1 MSIKEKYGLTDE
13 GVRNV
18 KLGALWTAVSNIAVF
33 AGVGILFLA
42 MGEFADHLTSG
53 APLPDIAPYALG
65 LAAFVVALFVT
76 EYLAYYYQ
84 YGVIYKESGRQRIGL
99 AERLRKLPLS
109 FFGRRD
115 LADLTETIMGDVKT
129 IEHAY
134 SHVLPELYGAYIMLG
149 VAAVG
154 LIAFDWRLAIAALWS
169 APVALALLF
178 ASRRFL
184 SPLMRATRMRNL
196 AVSDDIQEALECV
209 REVRATNQEERY
221 LDGIRKHIDEAE
233 RQTVKGELATGICV
247 NGAQIVL
254 RLGIATTVL
263 AGAAFVLEGTCG
275 FMTLF
280 CFLLEPAA
288 LYDVFF
294 KLLCGILT
302 GITMTT
308 VSLPAAVIVIY
319 INQGRFLSLLLSFLY
334 SVVNWLLLILFASN
348 DGVLRWLPLLN
359 GLLLSSR
366 LWGWRKA
373 SLGMGEELT
382 ALPFQEYV
390 FTALY
395 LLFSFLICTFLI
407 IRFYKKWS
415 R

>member
-1 MSIKEKYGLTDE
+1 MRKLVFCELFKYR
-13 GVRNV
+13 RN
-18 KLGALWTAVSNIAVF
+18 KIIPA
-33 AGVGILFLA
+33 
-42 MGEFADHLTSG
+42 LTS
-53 APLPDIAPYALG
+53 
-65 LAAFVVALFVT
+65 
-76 EYLAYYYQ
+76 
-84 YGVIYKESGRQRIGL
+84 
-99 AERLRKLPLS
+99 
-109 FFGRRD
+109 
-115 LADLTETIMGDVKT
+115 
-129 IEHAY
+129 
-134 SHVLPELYGAYIMLG
+134 
-149 VAAVG
+149 
-154 LIAFDWRLAIAALWS
+154 
-169 APVALALLF
+169 LALLF
-178 ASRRFL
+178 PAALIFL
-184 SPLMRATRMRNL
+184 TKSSL
-196 AVSDDIQEALECV
+196 
-209 REVRATNQEERY
+209 
-221 LDGIRKHIDEAE
+221 
-233 RQTVKGELATGICV
+233 
-247 NGAQIVL
+247 NGAETLTEFHAYYDSLFNNNLVYSSMLLLPGLTGCVGAVL
-254 RLGIATTVL
+254 FFTERDC
-263 AGAAFVLEGTCG
+263 GAFKNLRVIPVTEKELIFAKLITLYLWSVFYSVCSTAA
-275 FMTLF
+275 MTLF